1 MPFRMGALAEGAAVA
16 ACADL
21 LLYWQMPQILRWH
34 GRIAEFLLEMAE
46 VPWEAGR
53 EITLLPGVT
62 AELLRTSYL
71 DYQDHPL
78 YPWYF
83 LGAVVLLFVGYRW
96 WPAPLKAVLL
106 LLQAS
111 LAVTFLCQQLFSLN
125 VPYSPEDFCATWI
138 RGETY
143 LWLLLPLLF
152 ALGYFLLSVP
162 FWMKLSWLCLLV
174 SYSFLWSAVRLAMA
188 LATFHYFGSLWMPP
202 FYFVFGFLA
211 DFLYIVAFYSLA
223 MDRAAGF
230 LGQHKEVWQ

>member
-21 LLYWQMPQILRWH
+21 LLYWQLPQILRWH

-111 LAVTFLCQQLFSLN
+111 LAVTFLCQPFFSAFFPECSCLC
-125 VPYSPEDFCATWI
+125 YSPEDFCATWI

-152 ALGYFLLSVP
+152 ALAI
-162 FWMKLSWLCLLV
+162 
-174 SYSFLWSAVRLAMA
+174 SFV
-188 LATFHYFGSLWMPP
+188 
-202 FYFVFGFLA
+202 
-211 DFLYIVAFYSLA
+211 D
-223 MDRAAGF
+223 
-230 LGQHKEVWQ
+230 